1 VAGFLLFDLY
11 GTLVDPLAIAAEL
24 NVLGVDGSEVAR
36 LWRLKQLEYSFRLTV
51 MGQYQD
57 FRQVTS
63 RALAFA
69 LASAGVSADGGQ
81 LQQILAG
88 YDRLPAFADA
98 EPALQ
103 ALADAGCEMA
113 VLSNGTPGMIRSCLA
128 SSGLDGYLSP
138 QVSVDPVGAFKP
150 AAAVYRY
157 AAERLD
163 RPAGQIR
170 LVSANAFDSAGG
182 AAAGMRTAWVN
193 RSGAP
198 FDTIGRQPDITVPAL
213 DRLPEALSGS
223 APQG

>member
-1 VAGFLLFDLY
+1 MAGFLLFDLY

-24 NVLGVDGSEVAR
+24 DVLGVDGSEVAR

-98 EPALQ
+98 EPALK
-103 ALADAGCEMA
+103 AFADAGCEMA
-113 VLSNGTPGMIRSCLA
+113 RPVERHA
-128 SSGLDGYLSP
+128 RH
-138 QVSVDPVGAFKP
+138 DPVVPGQQ
-150 AAAVYRY
+150 
-157 AAERLD
+157 
-163 RPAGQIR
+163 RP
-170 LVSANAFDSAGG
+170 
-182 AAAGMRTAWVN
+182 
-193 RSGAP
+193 
-198 FDTIGRQPDITVPAL
+198 
-213 DRLPEALSGS
+213 
-223 APQG
+223 

>member
-1 VAGFLLFDLY
+1 MAGFLLFDLY

-24 NVLGVDGSEVAR
+24 DVLGVDGSEVAR

-81 LQQILAG
+81 LRQILAG

-128 SSGLDGYLSP
+128 SSGLDDYLSRAG
-138 QVSVDPVGAFKP
+138 QRGSGRRVQAGGGGLPVCG
-150 AAAVYRY
+150 
-157 AAERLD
+157 
-163 RPAGQIR
+163 RPARHGPP
-170 LVSANAFDSAGG
+170 G
-182 AAAGMRTAWVN
+182 
-193 RSGAP
+193 RSGWCQPIRSTAP
-198 FDTIGRQPDITVPAL
+198 AGLRPGCGRP
-213 DRLPEALSGS
+213 G
-223 APQG
+223 